1 MTGIPIGKP
10 KPKDITAD
18 IIKKGSFRDAEAATG
33 TMKNSKI
40 LRYFKNTLPFII
52 AGAVLVIIGILIY
65 WYSFEIWVLGT
76 PIAVAG
82 AVLLVIG
89 FALRTSDSNYTMY
102 FETKVEDMKSGHK
115 HDDEPIY
122 KATEYSFDN
131 NKYSK
136 LDSAQKPR
144 SEIYIETDIYMDKK
158 QVRAEI
164 FTVNAADETTNS
176 EVFEY
181 PLASVSASVR
191 EETVRCAGAEKK
203 ISKLTL
209 SAPDCKSCEFPVRYN
224 DIDVD
229 QLVGKINDAKNR
241 I

>member
-1 MTGIPIGKP
+1 MTG
-10 KPKDITAD
+10 A
-18 IIKKGSFRDAEAATG
+18 
-33 TMKNSKI
+33 MKNSKI
-40 LRYFKNTLPFII
+40 LRYFKNTLPLII
-52 AGAVLVIIGILIY
+52 IGAVLVIIGILIY

-82 AVLLVIG
+82 VVLLVIG
-89 FALRTSDSNYTMY
+89 FALKQSDANYTAY
-102 FETKVEDMKSGHK
+102 FETKVEEMKSGQSRE
-115 HDDEPIY
+115 DEPIY
-122 KATEYSFDN
+122 KSTEYSFDG

-136 LDSAQKPR
+136 LDSTQKPR
-144 SEIYIETDIYMDKK
+144 SEIFIETDLYMDKK

-164 FTVNAADETTNS
+164 FTVNAADETTDKK
-176 EVFEY
+176 VFEF
-181 PLASVSASVR
+181 PIESVTASVR
-191 EETVRCAGAEKK
+191 EESVRCAGAEKK

-209 SAPDCKSCEFPVRYN
+209 SAPDCQSCEFPVRYN